1 MTCSKNT
8 QTYYTWQTCLRRK
21 VDETLSFTQYQSASY
36 YKAFLNTNKQ
46 GKQTNVWKQGQSLT
60 VVVSKKK
67 KKERKKE
74 NQYPNYTVRFN

>member
-1 MTCSKNT
+1 M
-8 QTYYTWQTCLRRK
+8 
-21 VDETLSFTQYQSASY
+21 DETLSFTQYQSASY

-60 VVVSKKK
+60 VVVRKKKKKKKKK